1 MSYCT
6 VVGTGIVRVLRW
18 VVCCVFEGFL
28 EVIVRAADHGDT
40 LFTGHPGT
48 RVPGYPAGYP
58 AAGYPIRKSRR
69 VLGRTRTRSRVL
81 PVRVFTRV
89 VNERVAPLPRSTVLV
104 IKMIEAWVSGTS
116 MKAANGGTSSSHS
129 SNSSIAVRASQS
141 ERVAPLP
148 RSTARSTVLVMQF
161 PGRGESAGCRHSP
174 GAPTRISRGYST
186 RHVCIKNLRYG
197 FTS

>member
-40 LFTGHPGT
+40 LLT
-48 RVPGYPAGYP
+48 GYP
-58 AAGYPIRKSRR
+58 AAGYPTRKSRR
-69 VLGRTRTRSRVL
+69 VLGRTRTRSRVI

-186 RHVCIKNLRYG
+186 RHVCIKL
-197 FTS
+197 SLIHI

>member
-40 LFTGHPGT
+40 LLT
-48 RVPGYPAGYP
+48 GYP
-58 AAGYPIRKSRR
+58 AAGYPTRKSRR
-69 VLGRTRTRSRVL
+69 VLGRTRTRSRVI

-116 MKAANGGTSSSHS
+116 MKATNDGTSSSHS

-148 RSTARSTVLVMQF
+148 RSTVLVIMINEAWVSGTSIKATNGVF
-161 PGRGESAGCRHSP
+161 MIHIHTTYLGHVSGTS
-174 GAPTRISRGYST
+174 ST
-186 RHVCIKNLRYG
+186 Y
-197 FTS
+197 

>member
-148 RSTARSTVLVMQF
+148 RSTVLVIMINEAWVSGTSIKATNGVF
-161 PGRGESAGCRHSP
+161 MIHIHTTYLGHVPGTS
-174 GAPTRISRGYST
+174 ST
-186 RHVCIKNLRYG
+186 Y
-197 FTS
+197 